1 MSPVL
6 SLIII
11 AEVLFTLFIVWGFM
25 HEEKFVAFEDKI
37 IFAVLKKI
45 RRTKALRESAR
56 RERLNEKVYY
66 TPVKPESSR
75 QLQSDTAA

>member
-45 RRTKALRESAR
+45 RRTKAVRESAR

-75 QLQSDTAA
+75 SLQSDSAA

>member
-75 QLQSDTAA
+75 QLRSDTAA

>member
-37 IFAVLKKI
+37 IFAVLRKI
-45 RRTKALRESAR
+45 RRAKSVRENAR

-75 QLQSDTAA
+75 QLRNDTAA

>member
-45 RRTKALRESAR
+45 RRTKAVRESAR

-66 TPVKPESSR
+66 TPVKPERSR
-75 QLQSDTAA
+75 SLQSDTAA